1 MHWYRA
7 PQITRSFSCRVARD
21 TARLSFLPQPLFVIY
36 ILLVC
41 RSFIHWNFNLIASF
55 RHMEEQRRNLW
66 DVKAFVDENA
76 RTHILETFLYDN
88 LERLRYWT
96 LSSLICIV
104 RIVALIIIIVIGYC
118 IRELLQLSS
127 ILIVTRVAS
136 ISSPTELQPRHNI
149 VMGLLC
155 GFCIVLCENV
165 SWLEYFRRII

>member
-1 MHWYRA
+1 MNE
-7 PQITRSFSCRVARD
+7 SFHETLLPAAAFIRYLHPSGLSVIHSLKFQSHRVIQTYGGATQEPLGCKNICR
-21 TARLSFLPQPLFVIY
+21 
-36 ILLVC
+36 
-41 RSFIHWNFNLIASF
+41 
-55 RHMEEQRRNLW
+55 
-66 DVKAFVDENA
+66 DENA

-88 LERLRYWT
+88 LESMERLRYWT
-96 LSSLICIV
+96 LASLICIV

-118 IRELLQLSS
+118 IRELLDLSS
-127 ILIVTRVAS
+127 LLIVRRVAS